1 MRLLSGA
8 PSTVATRRYVAVCV
22 RGADYPARMTAATDR
37 KPDVG
42 IRTLLAGD
50 GIRGVGMLLVF
61 FTHLFLLADP
71 DPKSNMAA
79 YGWAAPILG
88 HIDLGLAAFFVLSGY
103 LIARPFA
110 RAYVAGTRR
119 PPLREY
125 VRNRVLRVVPAFYLF
140 TVLILLFFGL
150 DGQLGTAADPE
161 PSSWAQVLAQFL
173 FVQGQAGGHA
183 AIPIGPAWSIG
194 AEVGFYVLIP
204 LSAFVAYRVGAR
216 LDSPEKRALGRDRRH
231 RGRDVRQHRG
241 ARLREVRRSTWL
253 TSPPAIMYVFMPG
266 VAVAILEPIIAGRVR
281 GKARLATSVAWA
293 SFAAAAVAAVLYAAT
308 DYDARETPIHH
319 ALGQR
324 ALLAAMCT
332 GALIF
337 GLVVLQIGTDRAPR
351 LFANKVMLWMGAR
364 SYSFYL
370 AHFAILLAIERAIG
384 TTGESIGERVLIM
397 TAIGLP
403 VTTAIAALS
412 YRYVER
418 PFLERKRRPVT
429 RETDGGP
436 PPPPIGADPVPA
448 AASSR

>member
-1 MRLLSGA
+1 MSDAAA
-8 PSTVATRRYVAVCV
+8 PA
-22 RGADYPARMTAATDR
+22 DR

-71 DPKSNMAA
+71 DPDSNMRAF
-79 YGWAAPILG
+79 GWAAPILG

-119 PPLREY
+119 PPLRDY

-140 TVLILLFFGL
+140 TVLVLLRFGL
-150 DGQLGTAADPE
+150 DGTLASGSHNA
-161 PSSWAQVLAQFL
+161 SSWAQVLAQFL
-173 FVQGQAGGHA
+173 FVQGQAGGPA
-183 AIPIGPAWSIG
+183 AVPIGPAWSIG

-216 LDSPEKRALGRDRRH
+216 LRGPGSRAAVALAAIAMLTF
-231 RGRDVRQHRG
+231 VSIA
-241 ARLREVRRSTWL
+241 ARAYQKFDFTWL

-266 VAVAILEPIIAGRVR
+266 VAVAIVEPLLAPRLR
-281 GKARLATSVAWA
+281 ANARLARPVAWA
-293 SFAAAAVAAVLYAAT
+293 AFAAAAVAAVVYAAS
-308 DYDARETPIHH
+308 DYDVRQTPIHH

-324 ALLAAMCT
+324 ALLAALCT

-337 GLVVLQIGTDRAPR
+337 GLVVLQLGTDRAPR
-351 LFANKVMLWMGAR
+351 LFGNRLMQWMGAR

-370 AHFAILLAIERAIG
+370 AHFWILLEIDHALG
-384 TTGESIGERVLIM
+384 TGESIATRAAIM
-397 TAIGLP
+397 AAVGLP

-412 YRYVER
+412 YRFVER

-429 RETDGGP
+429 RGPGSGPAGP
-436 PPPPIGADPVPA
+436 PVGAEPVPVA
-448 AASSR
+448 VGPVS

>member
-1 MRLLSGA
+1 MTDPAA
-8 PSTVATRRYVAVCV
+8 PASERR
-22 RGADYPARMTAATDR
+22 
-37 KPDVG
+37 PDVG
-42 IRTLLAGD
+42 IRTLLGGD

-71 DPKSNMAA
+71 DPGTNMLV

-119 PPLREY
+119 PPLADY
-125 VRNRVLRVVPAFYLF
+125 VRNRVLRVVPAFYVF
-140 TVLILLFFGL
+140 TVLVLLRFGF
-150 DGQLGTAADPE
+150 DGSISSPADPSE
-161 PSSWAQVLAQFL
+161 WWQVLGQFL
-173 FVQGQAGGHA
+173 FVQGQTGGNA
-183 AIPIGPAWSIG
+183 SVPIGPAWSIG

-216 LDSPEKRALGRDRRH
+216 IDSMQRRAAVAIGAIAVLTFVSIAARAVEKFDF
-231 RGRDVRQHRG
+231 
-241 ARLREVRRSTWL
+241 TWL

-266 VAVAILEPIIAGRVR
+266 VAVAIVEPLLVARVR
-281 GKARLATSVAWA
+281 GNARLATRIAWA
-293 SFAAAAVAAVLYAAT
+293 SFAAAALAAVVYTVT
-308 DYDARETPIHH
+308 DYDARQTPIHH

-324 ALLAAMCT
+324 ALVASLCT

-337 GLVVLQIGTDRAPR
+337 GLVVLQLGTDRAPR
-351 LFANKVMLWMGAR
+351 LFANRVMLWMGAR

-370 AHFAILLAIERAIG
+370 AHIAILLEIDRALG
-384 TTGESIGERVLIM
+384 GGESIAARAAIM
-397 TAIGLP
+397 TAVGLP

-429 RETDGGP
+429 RGTDGGP
-436 PPPPIGADPVPA
+436 AGPPVGADPLPAGA
-448 AASSR
+448 AAGGLR

>member
-1 MRLLSGA
+1 MSDAAAGA
-8 PSTVATRRYVAVCV
+8 T
-22 RGADYPARMTAATDR
+22 GR

-71 DPKSNMAA
+71 DPDSNMRAF
-79 YGWAAPILG
+79 GSAAPVLG

-119 PPLREY
+119 PPLRDY

-140 TVLILLFFGL
+140 TVLVLLRFGL
-150 DGQLGTAADPE
+150 DGTLASGAHNAS
-161 PSSWAQVLAQFL
+161 SSWLQVLGQFL
-173 FVQGQAGGHA
+173 FVQGQVRGPA
-183 AIPIGPAWSIG
+183 AVPIGPAWSIG

-216 LDSPEKRALGRDRRH
+216 LGGPRSRAAVALAAIA
-231 RGRDVRQHRG
+231 VLTFVSIA
-241 ARLREVRRSTWL
+241 ARAYDKFDFAWL

-266 VAVAILEPIIAGRVR
+266 VAVAIVEPLLAGRLRVN
-281 GKARLATSVAWA
+281 ARLARPIAWA
-293 SFAAAAVAAVLYAAT
+293 AFAAAATAAVVYAAT
-308 DYDARETPIHH
+308 DYDVRQTPIHH

-324 ALLAAMCT
+324 ALLAALCT

-337 GLVVLQIGTDRAPR
+337 GLVVLQLGTDRAPR
-351 LFANKVMLWMGAR
+351 LFANRLMLWMGAR

-370 AHFAILLAIERAIG
+370 AHFWILLEIDHALGSGQSIAARAA
-384 TTGESIGERVLIM
+384 IM
-397 TAIGLP
+397 TAVALP

-412 YRYVER
+412 YRFVER
-418 PFLERKRRPVT
+418 PFLERKLRT
-429 RETDGGP
+429 TQHGP
-436 PPPPIGADPVPA
+436 AEAVPA
-448 AASSR
+448 AFEPAR

>member
-1 MRLLSGA
+1 
-8 PSTVATRRYVAVCV
+8 
-22 RGADYPARMTAATDR
+22 MTDAAAAATDR

-71 DPKSNMAA
+71 DPDANMLA

-110 RAYVAGTRR
+110 RAYVVGTRR

-140 TVLILLFFGL
+140 TVLVLLRFGL
-150 DGQLGTAADPE
+150 DGELGTVPDPD
-161 PSSWAQVLAQFL
+161 PSTWPQVLAQFL
-173 FVQGQAGGHA
+173 FIQGQAGGHA

-194 AEVGFYVLIP
+194 AEVGFYILIP
-204 LSAFVAYRVGAR
+204 LSAFVAYRVGSR
-216 LDSPEKRALGRDRRH
+216 LDSPGRRAAVAIAAIAVLTF
-231 RGRDVRQHRG
+231 VSI
-241 ARLREVRRSTWL
+241 ALRAQDKFAFQWL

-266 VAVAILEPIIAGRVR
+266 VAVAIVEPLIAGRLR
-281 GKARLATSVAWA
+281 GAARLATRVAWA
-293 SFAAAAVAAVLYAAT
+293 SFAAAALAAVLYAVT

-337 GLVVLQIGTDRAPR
+337 GLVVLQLGTDRAPR
-351 LFANKVMLWMGAR
+351 LFANRVMLWMGAR

-370 AHFAILLAIERAIG
+370 AHFWILLEIEYAIG
-384 TTGESIGERVLIM
+384 TTGESIGQRVLIM

-429 RETDGGP
+429 RGTDGGP
-436 PPPPIGADPVPA
+436 AGPPVGADPVPVA
-448 AASSR
+448 IGRAR

>member
-1 MRLLSGA
+1 MSDAA
-8 PSTVATRRYVAVCV
+8 PA
-22 RGADYPARMTAATDR
+22 DR

-71 DPKSNMAA
+71 DPHSNMRAF
-79 YGWAAPILG
+79 GWAAPILG

-110 RAYVAGTRR
+110 RAYVVAGTRR
-119 PPLREY
+119 PPLRDY
-125 VRNRVLRVVPAFYLF
+125 VRNRVLRVVPAFYVF
-140 TVLILLFFGL
+140 TVLVLLRFGL
-150 DGQLGTAADPE
+150 DGTLASGSHNA
-161 PSSWAQVLAQFL
+161 SSWAQVLAQFL
-173 FVQGQAGGHA
+173 FVQGQAGGPA
-183 AIPIGPAWSIG
+183 AVPIGPAWSIG

-216 LDSPEKRALGRDRRH
+216 LRGPGSRAAVALAAIAALTF
-231 RGRDVRQHRG
+231 VSIA
-241 ARLREVRRSTWL
+241 ARAYQKFDFTWL

-266 VAVAILEPIIAGRVR
+266 VAVAIVEPLLAPRLR
-281 GKARLATSVAWA
+281 GNARLARPVAWA
-293 SFAAAAVAAVLYAAT
+293 AFAAAAVAAVVYAAS
-308 DYDARETPIHH
+308 DYDVRQTPIHH

-324 ALLAAMCT
+324 ALLAALCT

-337 GLVVLQIGTDRAPR
+337 GLVVLQLGTDRAPR
-351 LFANKVMLWMGAR
+351 LFGNRLMQWMGAR

-370 AHFAILLAIERAIG
+370 AHFWILLEIDHVLGR
-384 TTGESIGERVLIM
+384 GESIATRAAIM
-397 TAIGLP
+397 AAVGLP

-412 YRYVER
+412 YRFVER

-429 RETDGGP
+429 RGTDGGP
-436 PPPPIGADPVPA
+436 AGPPVGAEPVPVA
-448 AASSR
+448 VGPVS